1 MSHGRAALPFASKN
15 QAPIF
20 SSNAVSNATLA
31 YNSTGLGS
39 VSGDVTVTRSNKGH
53 QIRLKKNLDQSITVY
68 ADKSPQNRQEEEMQF
83 TSSEWLTNGQLLPQ
97 SIYGQNLHVLD

>member
-1 MSHGRAALPFASKN
+1 MAFRIYVLNILNYKLTN
-15 QAPIF
+15 RQVPIF
-20 SSNAVSNATLA
+20 SSNAASNATLA

-68 ADKSPQNRQEEEMQF
+68 ADKSPLNRQDDEMQY
-83 TSSEWLTNGQLLPQ
+83 TTSEW
-97 SIYGQNLHVLD
+97 

>member
-1 MSHGRAALPFASKN
+1 MNHSPSSNGRAVLPFTSKN

-31 YNSTGLGS
+31 YNSTGIGS

-53 QIRLKKNLDQSITVY
+53 QIRLKKNLDQSISVY
-68 ADKSPQNRQEEEMQF
+68 ADKSPLNRQEDEMQF
-83 TSSEWLTNGQLLPQ
+83 TSSEWQTNG
-97 SIYGQNLHVLD
+97 